1 LSENQVGRLPGS
13 LRDDRDLPQFL
24 ALPPQLH
31 VNAVRTDAFM
41 RRRMTWRTDI
51 RNILRM
57 SFRALLQSGAL
68 NIREILEKQGIQ

>member
-1 LSENQVGRLPGS
+1 
-13 LRDDRDLPQFL
+13 
-24 ALPPQLH
+24 
-31 VNAVRTDAFM
+31 
-41 RRRMTWRTDI
+41 MTWRTDI